1 MTSRAVAL
9 RALAVSKRTADEISS
24 LQPRIRMAEGASIRS
39 RDLPLFV
46 VVPGDGAIR
55 FDGAA
60 SSRRRLNSSEFRR
73 GFRRSSLVEKI
84 RFNNIAQ
91 GSGEEARYYLIL
103 AADLGYGDPTSI
115 SAILD
120 EALSLLEG
128 YTRALRK
135 KLEKQN
141 LRREV
146 SGIKAMK

>member
-1 MTSRAVAL
+1 MKSARFNRVFAWQKAHQFVLATYRFSSSFPATERYGLTAQLRRA
-9 RALAVSKRTADEISS
+9 AVSIPAN
-24 LQPRIRMAEGASIRS
+24 
-39 RDLPLFV
+39 FV
-46 VVPGDGAIR
+46 
-55 FDGAA
+55 
-60 SSRRRLNSSEFRR
+60 E

-128 YTRALRK
+128 YTRALRR

-141 LRREV
+141 LRREL
-146 SGIKAMK
+146 SGMKAMK